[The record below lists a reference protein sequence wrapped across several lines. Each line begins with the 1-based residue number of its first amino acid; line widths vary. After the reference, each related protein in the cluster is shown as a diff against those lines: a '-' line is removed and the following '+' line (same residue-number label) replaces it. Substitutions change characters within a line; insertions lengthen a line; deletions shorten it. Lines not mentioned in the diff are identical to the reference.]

1 MKKFFTLLLFAA
13 IFAVS
18 CSQQK
23 QAQEYP
29 MFWTWLEDLPD
40 VNMEESFANMA
51 EAGIDAVMLHAAS
64 TEDYHKD
71 IKIAKKYGIKVYA
84 WMWTL
89 NPPRQ
94 ERQQMLEAHPEWF
107 DINRN
112 GESLANY
119 KAYVRSYKF
128 LNPSVPEIKDYLL
141 KRIDELCSI
150 EGIEGICLDYCRLVD
165 VVLPISLSYIYDIT
179 QDTEVFPQWD
189 FGYHPAMLGKFIE
202 QYGYD
207 PRNQEDPSRD
217 LKWRQFRCDE
227 VTAIA
232 NFMADAIHA
241 RGKVVTASPFTTPK
255 IASFMV
261 AQDWGKWNVD
271 IAFPMLYTD
280 FYTMDASFAY
290 DGTIENNRDKNPS
303 SILGAGLD
311 TELGGPAE
319 KIFEKMDYAFKAG
332 AQAVSLYTIA
342 GLETPELRARFKQ
355 YSDSLRTLRAANGGK
370 VPYGNCTDKTCSG
383 KACSSSNSSKACS
396 GKTCSSSNSGKACS
410 GKACSSSNSSKACS
424 GKTCSSSNSGKAC
437 SGKACSSSNSS
448 KACSGTPCAADTN
461 PFNNKKLMSVVER
474 NIQRMVA
481 GEPIHEHS
489 VNGMVYDDGTK
500 IYPALDLGEYNLVRE
515 NERIKIYK
523 VTDNASGKTFDV
535 LFIVY
540 GDIISGWDIRENK

>member
-1 MKKFFTLLLFAA
+1 MKKLFTLLLLAA

-23 QAQEYP
+23 QTQEYP

-64 TEDYHKD
+64 VEDYRKD
-71 IKIAKKYGIKVYA
+71 IEIAKKYGIKVYA

-94 ERQQMLEAHPEWF
+94 ERQQMLETHPDWF
-107 DINRN
+107 DVNRN
-112 GESLANY
+112 GESLVDY

-128 LNPSVPEIKDYLL
+128 LNPSVPEVKDYLL
-141 KRIDELCSI
+141 KRIDELCNV

-165 VVLPISLSYIYDIT
+165 VVLPISLSYIYGIT

-189 FGYHPAMLGKFIE
+189 YGYHPAMLNKFIE
-202 QYGYD
+202 QNGYD

-227 VTAIA
+227 VTNIA

-261 AQDWGKWNVD
+261 SQDWGKWNVD

-280 FYTMDASFAY
+280 FYTMDPSFAY

-303 SILGAGLD
+303 SILGVGLD

-342 GLETPELRARFKQ
+342 GLDTPELRARFKQ
-355 YSDSLRTLRAANGGK
+355 YSDSLRALRAANGGK
-370 VPYGNCTDKTCSG
+370 VPYGNSTCLP
-383 KACSSSNSSKACS
+383 A
-396 GKTCSSSNSGKACS
+396 
-410 GKACSSSNSSKACS
+410 
-424 GKTCSSSNSGKAC
+424 
-437 SGKACSSSNSS
+437 
-448 KACSGTPCAADTN
+448 AADTN
-461 PFNNKKLMSVVER
+461 PFNNKSLMAVVER

-481 GEPIHEHS
+481 GEPIHESS

-500 IYPALDLGEYNLVRE
+500 VYPALELGEWSLVRE
-515 NERIKIYK
+515 NERIKVYNVK
-523 VTDNASGKTFDV
+523 DNASGKTFDV

-540 GDIISGWDIRENK
+540 GDIISGWDVRESK